1 MKVLAGAPSAA
12 ARDAEING
20 APPKI
25 EPLREDELDFDALE
39 YCRNLRAAMG
49 MPENGQIPEITATM
63 LRHPTLNE
71 AQSQIGI
78 MLASHGE
85 LSLRER
91 ELAVLRQ
98 AWVTGSPFEWGEHV
112 DVAKRVG
119 ITSEE
124 IERIVA
130 GADAPGWSRHEAAIL
145 RGVDELL
152 DRYIISDAT
161 WDLLAETW
169 NDKQLLEF
177 PILVGVYAATAM
189 QQNSI
194 RARLRASNPGLS
206 HR

>member
-1 MKVLAGAPSAA
+1 MKVLAGAENAA

-25 EPLREDELDFDALE
+25 APLAEHELSGDALE
-39 YCRNLRAAMG
+39 YCRQLRISMG
-49 MPENGQIPEITATM
+49 IPENGEIPAITATM
-63 LRHPTLNE
+63 LRHPALND
-71 AQSQIGI
+71 AQTEIGI
-78 MLASHGE
+78 MLFAKSE
-85 LSLRER
+85 LSMRER

-98 AWVTGSPFEWGEHV
+98 AWVTGSPYEWGEHV
-112 DVAKRVG
+112 DIGKRFG
-119 ITSEE
+119 ISGEE
-124 IERIVA
+124 IERVTV

-152 DRYIISDAT
+152 EGYRISDAT
-161 WDLLAETW
+161 WDVLAETW
-169 NDKQLLEF
+169 GDKQLLEF

-194 RARLRASNPGLS
+194 GAALRAKNPGLT